1 MGATQLG
8 EAQVPIRATL
18 DKLDADLAAARS
30 RISSAVEGISAGL
43 KSTGTLALSGFGA
56 AVAGVGALGAAV
68 ASITIDAAP
77 VEGLSKAFAGLA
89 ESAGYGADEMLDALK
104 RGSAGMISQRDLM
117 MSFNKAASLVGTD
130 FATQLPDAM
139 QYLGKVS
146 ASTGQDM
153 GFLMDSLVVGV
164 GRLSPMILDNLG
176 IQVSLASAT
185 ERASE
190 MYGVEAS
197 ALTKAQQQAGMMAVA
212 LEKLEANTASM
223 PDVTET
229 AAAKMAR
236 LKAEFQD
243 TKDRIGMAFMPV
255 LTTVLETFGTLAER
269 FTPMLIAALE
279 KIAPVVE
286 QIVLSFSDFIAYVSD
301 GLDPIHAFN
310 EVLAQLLPAKLA
322 SDIGQTINQIVA
334 FAATVGEALAPVMA
348 WVSENV
354 ELQDVL
360 MALGIAIASVVL
372 PALWSAVVAVAPV
385 IGAFALVVAA
395 VAGLRMAW
403 ENDFLGIRSFVETT
417 LAQITA
423 WWTLHG
429 EEVIAK
435 AVAIYETVRGWIE
448 TGMAAIGAIIS
459 TVLGAIQAWWSEHGE
474 SVMVIVGA
482 YVGAIINNIRM
493 FTTTI
498 STIISTVLKAI
509 GAFWEEHGD
518 AIMEVA
524 TITWDTIK
532 TIVETVLENI
542 SLYIDAV
549 ALAIQGDWEGFGQK
563 LREIWDNTWKMIGT
577 ILENAWENMMAVL
590 GEAIENIKNLF
601 KNTDWKAL
609 GKAIIEGIVK
619 GIRDNIS
626 MIVDV
631 IKRAIQAA
639 WDAVVGFFGGG
650 GSSAL
655 EVAAVLD
662 VEMPRVEEIAGQMAQ
677 AVAVAPRLAA
687 AGSETVGKQIVIYGL
702 TLNGVQDAGGLLAEL
717 ERIGN

>member
-1 MGATQLG
+1 
-8 EAQVPIRATL
+8 
-18 DKLDADLAAARS
+18 
-30 RISSAVEGISAGL
+30 
-43 KSTGTLALSGFGA
+43 
-56 AVAGVGALGAAV
+56 
-68 ASITIDAAP
+68 
-77 VEGLSKAFAGLA
+77 
-89 ESAGYGADEMLDALK
+89 
-104 RGSAGMISQRDLM
+104 
-117 MSFNKAASLVGTD
+117 
-130 FATQLPDAM
+130 
-139 QYLGKVS
+139 
-146 ASTGQDM
+146 
-153 GFLMDSLVVGV
+153 
-164 GRLSPMILDNLG
+164 
-176 IQVSLASAT
+176 
-185 ERASE
+185 

-197 ALTKAQQQAGMMAVA
+197 ELTKAQQQAGMMAVA

-223 PDVTET
+223 PDVTQT
-229 AAAKMAR
+229 AAAKMAQ

-255 LTTVLETFGTLAER
+255 LTTVMGTLGNLAEQALPVLTR
-269 FTPMLIAALE
+269 ALE
-279 KIAPVVE
+279 VIAPAFEKAAYFVDSLVAGLMSGASPVDAFLGSLRDFGLDALAE
-286 QIVLSFSDFIAYVSD
+286 QIGGIIDQVL
-301 GLDPIHAFN
+301 
-310 EVLAQLLPAKLA
+310 
-322 SDIGQTINQIVA
+322 A

-360 MALGIAIASVVL
+360 AALGIAIATVIV
-372 PALWSAVVAVAPV
+372 PALGSILGPIAGA
-385 IGAFALVVAA
+385 IGAFALVTAA

-403 ENDFLGIRSFVETT
+403 ENDFLGIRTFVETT

-423 WWTLHG
+423 WWTAHG

-459 TVLGAIQAWWSEHGE
+459 TVLGTIQAWWSEHGE

-563 LREIWDNTWKMIGT
+563 LREIWDNTWKLIGT

-609 GKAIIEGIVK
+609 GKAIIEELVK
-619 GIRDNIS
+619 GIRNNIS

-650 GSSAL
+650 GSSAF

-677 AVAVAPRLAA
+677 AAAVTPRLAA
-687 AGSETVGKQIVIYGL
+687 AGSEVTVGKQIVIYGL
-702 TLNGVQDAGGLLAEL
+702 TLNGVQDARGLLAEL